1 MDNNKRQPGAYKAKE
16 VYLLRGLIVC
26 DESLERVGIRYSM
39 MGNIKFSGRNKLKY
53 VTYRCGNS
61 DRTKEWNN
69 PEIRREYIESYI
81 ISQWQEKIFNEEA
94 IPLLAKQLNDYPN
107 SKQSNVK
114 GERKRLAKSLEGIE
128 RQITNIVNAI
138 ASGTFNIAL
147 SSKLWELEQQKLQLG
162 QKLLEAKG
170 VTEKAA
176 ITEDTLRQL
185 LFKFRC
191 HFAKHDLPE
200 IKKFIGSYVEKVIV
214 YKEHVEVIFKFHTVD
229 LTYGA
234 QESRAPLQTSSIPF
248 QF

>member
-1 MDNNKRQPGAYKAKE
+1 MDNNKRQSGAYKAKE
-16 VYLLRGLIVC
+16 VYLLSGLIVC
-26 DESLERVGIRYSM
+26 GKCPKKIGTPYSM
-39 MGNIKFSGRNKLKY
+39 MGNIKFSGSNKLKY
-53 VTYRCGNS
+53 VTYRCGNR

-81 ISQWQEKIFNEEA
+81 ISQLQEKTFNEEA
-94 IPLLAKQLNDYPN
+94 IPLLAKQLNDYHN

-114 GERKRLAKSLEGIE
+114 GKRERLAKSLEGIE

-147 SSKLWELEQQKLQLG
+147 SSKIWELKQQKLQLG

-185 LFKFRC
+185 LF
-191 HFAKHDLPE
+191 
-200 IKKFIGSYVEKVIV
+200 
-214 YKEHVEVIFKFHTVD
+214 
-229 LTYGA
+229 
-234 QESRAPLQTSSIPF
+234 
-248 QF
+248 